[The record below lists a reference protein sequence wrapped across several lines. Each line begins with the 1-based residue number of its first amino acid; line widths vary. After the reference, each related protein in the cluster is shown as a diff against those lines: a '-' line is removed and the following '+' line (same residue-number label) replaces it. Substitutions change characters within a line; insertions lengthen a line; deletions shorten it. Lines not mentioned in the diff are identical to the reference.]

1 MTQTLSQLEHSEA
14 FIERH
19 IGSSA
24 EQRQELLAA
33 VGARSLSALIQQIV
47 PADIQ
52 LPGPPPVGDAATEHQ
67 ALAELKAIASQN
79 QRYKSY
85 IGMGYSAVLTPPV
98 ILRNMLEN
106 PGWYTAYTPYQPEVS
121 QGRLEA
127 LLNFQ
132 TVTLD
137 LTGLDLA
144 SASLLDE
151 ATAAAEA
158 MALAKRASKLK
169 DANRFFVAD
178 DVHPQTL
185 DVVRTRAE
193 TFGFDVIVDKAE
205 KVLELDGV
213 FGVLLQQVGTTGEL
227 HDYSA
232 LLAELKSRK
241 IITSVAADIM
251 ALVLLTAPGK
261 QGADVVFGSAQRFG
275 VPMGYGG
282 PHAAFFAC
290 RDEFKRSMPGRI
302 IGVSRDAAGNTALR
316 MAMQT
321 IGMGYS
327 AVLTPP
333 VILRNMLENPGWY
346 TAYTPYQPEVS
357 QGRLEA
363 LLNFQT
369 VTLDLT
375 GLDLAS
381 ASLLDEATAAAEAM
395 ALAKRASKL
404 KDANRFF
411 VADDVHPQTL
421 DVVRTRAET
430 FGFDVIVDKAE
441 KVLELDG
448 VFGVLLQQ
456 VGTTGE
462 LHDYSALLAELK
474 SRKII
479 TSVAADIMALVL
491 LTAPGKQ
498 GADVVFGSAQRFGVP
513 MGYGGPH
520 AAFFACRDEFKRS
533 MPGRIIGVSRDA
545 AGNTALR
552 MAMQT
557 REQHIR
563 REKANSNI
571 CTSQVLLA
579 NIASL
584 YAVYHGP
591 QGLQRIAGRIHRLT
605 DILAAGLQKAGLTLR
620 HHTWFDTLTV
630 EVKDKAAVLERAL
643 SFGINLRTDIH
654 GAVGITLDE
663 ATSREDV
670 QTLFALLA
678 GDNHGLDIDALD
690 AAVSKN
696 SQSIPAAMLRQD
708 PILTHPVFN
717 RYHSET
723 EMMRYMHRLERKDLA
738 LNQAMIPLGSCTMKL
753 NAAAEMIPITWP
765 EFSELHPFCPP
776 EQAAGYQQ
784 MIGQLSQWLVQ
795 LTGYDAVCMQP
806 NSGAQGEYAGLL
818 AIRRYHE
825 SRNEAGR
832 HVCLIPS
839 SAHGTNPA
847 SAQMAGMSVVVV
859 ACDKNG
865 NIDLHDLRV
874 KAEQAGEELSCI
886 MVTYPSTHGVYEE
899 TIREVC
905 QIVHQFGGQV
915 YLDGANMNAQVGIT
929 TPGYIGADVSH
940 LNLHKTFCIPH
951 GGGGPGMGPIGV
963 KAHLAPFVP
972 GHSVVQIDGVTT
984 QQGAVSAAPFG
995 SASILPISW
1004 MYIRMM
1010 GAEGLKQASQ
1020 MAILNANY
1028 IATRLKDA
1036 YPILYTGRDHR
1047 VAHECILDIRPLKEE
1062 TGISEMDIAKRL
1074 IDFGFHAPTM
1084 SFPVAC
1090 TLMVEPTESESKVE
1104 LDRFIDA
1111 MLAIRSEIDRVAKGE
1126 WPLEDNPLVNAPH
1139 VQAELVNDWQHP
1151 YSRELAVF
1159 PVAGVR
1165 ENKYWPSVKRLD
1177 DVYGDRNLFCSCV
1190 PMSDYE

>member
-14 FIERH
+14 FIGRH
-19 IGSSA
+19 IGPSSQQQQQML
-24 EQRQELLAA
+24 EA
-33 VGARSLSALIQQIV
+33 VGADSLNALIQQIV
-47 PADIQ
+47 PVDIQ
-52 LPGPPPVGDAATEHQ
+52 LPGPPAVGDAVTEHQ

-132 TVTLD
+132 QLTLD

-193 TFGFDVIVDKAE
+193 TFGFDIIVDKAE
-205 KVLELDGV
+205 KVLELEGV
-213 FGVLLQQVGTTGEL
+213 FGVLLQQVGTTGEV
-227 HDYSA
+227 HDYTA
-232 LLAELKSRK
+232 LLGELKSRK

-251 ALVLLTAPGK
+251 ALVLLAAPGK

-290 RDEFKRSMPGRI
+290 VDEFKRSMPGRI
-302 IGVSRDAAGNTALR
+302 IGVSRDAAG
-316 MAMQT
+316 
-321 IGMGYS
+321 
-327 AVLTPP
+327 
-333 VILRNMLENPGWY
+333 
-346 TAYTPYQPEVS
+346 
-357 QGRLEA
+357 
-363 LLNFQT
+363 
-369 VTLDLT
+369 
-375 GLDLAS
+375 
-381 ASLLDEATAAAEAM
+381 
-395 ALAKRASKL
+395 K
-404 KDANRFF
+404 
-411 VADDVHPQTL
+411 
-421 DVVRTRAET
+421 
-430 FGFDVIVDKAE
+430 
-441 KVLELDG
+441 
-448 VFGVLLQQ
+448 
-456 VGTTGE
+456 
-462 LHDYSALLAELK
+462 
-474 SRKII
+474 
-479 TSVAADIMALVL
+479 
-491 LTAPGKQ
+491 
-498 GADVVFGSAQRFGVP
+498 
-513 MGYGGPH
+513 
-520 AAFFACRDEFKRS
+520 
-533 MPGRIIGVSRDA
+533 
-545 AGNTALR
+545 TALR

-584 YAVYHGP
+584 YAVFHGP
-591 QGLQRIAGRIHRLT
+591 EGLKRIASRIHRLT
-605 DILAAGLQKAGLTLR
+605 DILATGLKQGGLTLR
-620 HHTWFDTLTV
+620 HNTWFDTLTV

-643 SFGINLRTDIH
+643 SFGLNLRTDIH

-670 QTLFALLA
+670 QILFAALL
-678 GDNHGLDIDALD
+678 GDDNGLDIDKLD
-690 AAVSKN
+690 KAVSTDSN
-696 SQSIPAAMLRQD
+696 SIPAAMLRVD

-717 RYHSET
+717 QYHSET
-723 EMMRYMHRLERKDLA
+723 EMMRYMHRLEKKDLA

-765 EFSELHPFCPP
+765 EFAELHPFCPT
-776 EQAAGYQQ
+776 EQAGGYQQ

-825 SRNEAGR
+825 SRNESSR
-832 HVCLIPS
+832 HICLIPS

-847 SAQMAGMSVVVV
+847 SAQMASMTVVVV
-859 ACDKNG
+859 ACDKQG
-865 NIDLHDLRV
+865 NIDLSDLRE
-874 KAEQAGEELSCI
+874 KAAKAGDELSCI

-905 QIVHQFGGQV
+905 QIVHQYGGQV

-963 KAHLAPFVP
+963 KSHLAPFVP
-972 GHSVVQIDGVTT
+972 GHSVVQIDGVLT
-984 QQGAVSAAPFG
+984 QNGAVSAAPFG

-1020 MAILNANY
+1020 VAILNANY

-1036 YPILYTGRDHR
+1036 YPVLYTGRDGR
-1047 VAHECILDIRPLKEE
+1047 VAHECILDIRPLKET

-1074 IDFGFHAPTM
+1074 IDYGFHAPTM
-1084 SFPVAC
+1084 SFPVAG

-1111 MLAIRSEIDRVAKGE
+1111 LLAIRSEIDHVAKGE

-1139 VQAELVNDWQHP
+1139 VQNELVSDWNHP
-1151 YSRELAVF
+1151 YTREVAVF
-1159 PVAGVR
+1159 PAGYD
-1165 ENKYWPSVKRLD
+1165 NKYWPTVKRLD

>member
-24 EQRQELLAA
+24 EQQQQLLEA

-52 LPGPPPVGDAATEHQ
+52 LPAPPPVGDAATEHQ

-132 TVTLD
+132 TLTLD

-193 TFGFDVIVDKAE
+193 TFGFEVIVDKAE
-205 KVLELDGV
+205 KVLELQGV

-232 LLAELKSRK
+232 LLAELKNRK
-241 IITSVAADIM
+241 I
-251 ALVLLTAPGK
+251 G
-261 QGADVVFGSAQRFG
+261 
-275 VPMGYGG
+275 
-282 PHAAFFAC
+282 
-290 RDEFKRSMPGRI
+290 
-302 IGVSRDAAGNTALR
+302 
-316 MAMQT
+316 
-321 IGMGYS
+321 
-327 AVLTPP
+327 
-333 VILRNMLENPGWY
+333 
-346 TAYTPYQPEVS
+346 
-357 QGRLEA
+357 
-363 LLNFQT
+363 
-369 VTLDLT
+369 
-375 GLDLAS
+375 
-381 ASLLDEATAAAEAM
+381 
-395 ALAKRASKL
+395 
-404 KDANRFF
+404 
-411 VADDVHPQTL
+411 
-421 DVVRTRAET
+421 
-430 FGFDVIVDKAE
+430 
-441 KVLELDG
+441 
-448 VFGVLLQQ
+448 
-456 VGTTGE
+456 
-462 LHDYSALLAELK
+462 
-474 SRKII
+474 

-605 DILAAGLQKAGLTLR
+605 DILAAGLQQAGLALR
-620 HHTWFDTLTV
+620 HKTWFDTLTV

-654 GAVGITLDE
+654 GAVGITLNE

-678 GDNHGLDIDALD
+678 GDDHGLDIDALD

-832 HVCLIPS
+832 HICLIPS

-1020 MAILNANY
+1020 VAILNANY

-1036 YPILYTGRDHR
+1036 YPVLYTGRDHR

-1074 IDFGFHAPTM
+1074 IDYGFHAPTM
-1084 SFPVAC
+1084 SFPVAG

-1111 MLAIRSEIDRVAKGE
+1111 MLAIRAEIDRVAKGE

-1139 VQAELVNDWQHP
+1139 VQAELVSDWQHA

-1159 PVAGVR
+1159 PIAGVR